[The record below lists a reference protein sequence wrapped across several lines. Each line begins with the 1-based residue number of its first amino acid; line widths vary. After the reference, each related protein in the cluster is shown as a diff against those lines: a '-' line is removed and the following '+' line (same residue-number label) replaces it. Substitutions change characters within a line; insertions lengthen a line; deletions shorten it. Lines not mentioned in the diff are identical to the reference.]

1 MSTPMLSSG
10 GGVILALL
18 RRGAV
23 SRLVSLPPS
32 SQFEAFERVMD
43 DRVLSLALAHPDHGH
58 DPIGGMLEIGDGR
71 HDVIGLGRD
80 GNTEAR
86 PIRHQP

>member
-10 GGVILALL
+10 GDVILALL
-18 RRGAV
+18 RRV
-23 SRLVSLPPS
+23 VVPRLVSLPPS
-32 SQFEAFERVMD
+32 SQFEAFERVID
-43 DRVLSLALAHPDHGH
+43 DRLLSLALAHPDHGD
-58 DPIGGMLEIGDGR
+58 DPIGVVLEIGDVR
-71 HDVIGLGRD
+71 HDVIVLGCD

>member
-23 SRLVSLPPS
+23 PRLVSLPPS
-32 SQFEAFERVMD
+32 SQFEAFERAID
-43 DRVLSLALAHPDHGH
+43 GRLLSIALSHPDHGH
-58 DPIGGMLEIGDGR
+58 NPFGVMLEIGDDG
-71 HDVIGLGRD
+71 HDVIGLGRYV
-80 GNTEAR
+80 NTEAG
-86 PIRHQP
+86 PIRHEP